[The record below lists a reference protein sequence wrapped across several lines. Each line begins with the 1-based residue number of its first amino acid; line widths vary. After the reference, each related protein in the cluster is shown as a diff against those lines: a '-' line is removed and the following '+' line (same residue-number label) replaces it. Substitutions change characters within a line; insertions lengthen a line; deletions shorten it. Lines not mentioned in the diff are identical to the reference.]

1 MNGELPRITPGSRRT
16 VKDGI
21 YWMWPG
27 PYGDVLIGAGKRIR
41 GICCPQRGQTL
52 AQMALSG
59 ILRDGI
65 VTSVLA
71 GVSKPEQV
79 LDNNKA
85 AQNTI
90 FTADELAL
98 IDQLSLV
105 KG

>member
-1 MNGELPRITPGSRRT
+1 
-16 VKDGI
+16 
-21 YWMWPG
+21 
-27 PYGDVLIGAGKRIR
+27 
-41 GICCPQRGQTL
+41 
-52 AQMALSG
+52 MALSG

-85 AQNTI
+85 AKNTI
-90 FTADELAL
+90 FIADELAL